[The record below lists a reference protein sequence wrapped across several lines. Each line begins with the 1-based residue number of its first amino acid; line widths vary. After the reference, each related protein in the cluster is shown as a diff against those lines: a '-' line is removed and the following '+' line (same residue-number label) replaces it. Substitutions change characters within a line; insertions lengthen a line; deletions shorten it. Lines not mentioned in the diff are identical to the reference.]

1 MALHVFLFL
10 LSAVALAEVGSHGFT
25 LTPFRA
31 PTSGANEKPGDSPG
45 GTGAPPPPSVF
56 RRIVTFHI
64 KWGPFKEQWEHVGE
78 L

>member
-1 MALHVFLFL
+1 MDLLLH
-10 LSAVALAEVGSHGFT
+10 LSARLLPEQTKSRGTPPGALG
-25 LTPFRA
+25 R
-31 PTSGANEKPGDSPG
+31 
-45 GTGAPPPPSVF
+45 PPPPSVF